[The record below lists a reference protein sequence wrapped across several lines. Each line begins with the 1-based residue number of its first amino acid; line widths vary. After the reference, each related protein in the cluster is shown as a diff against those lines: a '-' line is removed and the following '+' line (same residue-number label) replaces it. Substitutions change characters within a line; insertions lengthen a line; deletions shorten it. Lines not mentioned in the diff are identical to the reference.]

1 MEPAMDKRDKPK
13 SGNGVKSL
21 DDLPSPG
28 QPRDDESLG
37 DHSLAHTDRD
47 RPKGTGD
54 RNKGML
60 HHG

>member
-1 MEPAMDKRDKPK
+1 MGVAKHTGRDKPK
-13 SGNGVKSL
+13 TV
-21 DDLPSPG
+21 DDLPSKG
-28 QPRDDESLG
+28 QPRDDATLG
-37 DHSLAHTDRD
+37 DHDLARTDRD

>member
-1 MEPAMDKRDKPK
+1 MGAMMNKTAKSGQRPK
-13 SGNGVKSL
+13 SV
-21 DDLPSPG
+21 DDLPSTG

-37 DHSLAHTDRD
+37 EHSLARTDPD

>member
-1 MEPAMDKRDKPK
+1 MNKPAKSAGQRPK
-13 SGNGVKSL
+13 TV
-21 DDLPSPG
+21 DDLPNQG
-28 QPRDDESLG
+28 QPRDDKSLG
-37 DHSLAHTDRD
+37 DHSLARTDPD